1 LTEPRQPRL
10 ARPAGARAAVATGVV
25 AAGSL
30 LLHGLW
36 FGSLRDFFAA
46 IDPTGVLFAD
56 FLNHYEPTGRSL
68 FSSGLP
74 APGYFYSASFALVL
88 ALLMRMPAVLATWLW
103 GSLEVAGSLLL
114 LFVPARHFFS
124 KSPARGWAYLA
135 LCGVSVPLFHGF
147 KWGQVSVFVMLAI
160 LGAALADDGG
170 RTAAP
175 AWSLAAAAAVNVYP
189 ALLGM
194 SFLARRRYRLGA
206 RFAAASLVLFVVLP
220 VLCLGPHRAARF
232 QLAAWRQA
240 SEAGSTWVRGN
251 ENSQYAGHVAGRLLS
266 AQVPRREL
274 TATIVG
280 WMVFLFGAGLL
291 RWRDRKGSGVGALS
305 AWSLLLLSL
314 PFVLPTS
321 WPHYFVF
328 LPFCVVAVW
337 DELSSAPLLRRV
349 AGETLCLLASLLAS
363 TPALVFAGSWRAYAR
378 WGTLFFADA
387 LLLLAAHL
395 SLWGRRGPRGI
406 SAQAEGAHPAREVL
420 GRDGQG
426 SG

>member
-1 LTEPRQPRL
+1 LTELQR

-36 FGSLRDFFAA
+36 FGSPRDFFAA

-74 APGYFYSASFALVL
+74 APGYFYSASFALAL
-88 ALLMRMPAVLATWLW
+88 ALLTRAGAATALWLW
-103 GSLEVAGSLLL
+103 GALEVAGALLL

-124 KSPARGWAYLA
+124 RSPARGWAYLA

-194 SFLARRRYRLGA
+194 RFLARRRFRLGA
-206 RFAAASLVLFVVLP
+206 RFAAASLVLFVVVP
-220 VLCLGPHRAARF
+220 VLCLGPSRAARF

-240 SEAGSTWVRGN
+240 REAGSAWVRGN
-251 ENSQYAGHVAGRLLS
+251 ENSQYAGHVAGRLLAARG
-266 AQVPRREL
+266 AQLEL
-274 TATIVG
+274 AAEIGG
-280 WMVFLFGAGLL
+280 WMVFAFGAASL
-291 RWRDRKGSGVGALS
+291 WRRDQKGSGVGALS

-328 LPFCVVAVW
+328 LPFCVVVVW
-337 DELSSAPLLRRV
+337 GELGRAPLLRRV
-349 AGETLCLLASLLAS
+349 AGEAFCLLSSLLAS
-363 TPALVFAGSWRAYAR
+363 TPALVLAGSWRAYAR

-395 SLWGRRGPRGI
+395 SLWGRRET
-406 SAQAEGAHPAREVL
+406 EGAQEGKEVVIAEARACTL
-420 GRDGQG
+420 GASIERG
-426 SG
+426 